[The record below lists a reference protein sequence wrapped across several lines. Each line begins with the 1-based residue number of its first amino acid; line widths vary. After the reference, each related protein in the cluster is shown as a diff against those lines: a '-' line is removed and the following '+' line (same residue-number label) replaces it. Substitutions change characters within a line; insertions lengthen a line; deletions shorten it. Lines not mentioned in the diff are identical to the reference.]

1 MRIGWKR
8 LVLGIV
14 ALLVVVT
21 AAACSPDEDAGFR
34 AINQLRAQN
43 HVAPLHWNDAV
54 YPKAQAWSQHM
65 ADQGRLSHSTLS
77 DGVPAGWHTIGEN
90 VAYASTM
97 DKAIAS
103 LEASAPHR
111 ANMLNPAFTSAAVG
125 VVAKNGMVW
134 VTEVFVG

>member
-1 MRIGWKR
+1 MRPGWKR
-8 LVLGIV
+8 LALLIT
-14 ALLVVVT
+14 ALLVVVA
-21 AAACSPDEDAGFR
+21 AAACSPDENAGFQ

-43 HVAPLHWNDAV
+43 HVAALRWNDDV
-54 YPKAQAWSQHM
+54 YPKAQAWSEHM
-65 ADQGRLSHSTLS
+65 ADEGRLSHSTLS

-97 DKAIAS
+97 AKAISS

-111 ANMLNPAFTSAAVG
+111 ANMLNPAFTTVAVG
-125 VVAKNGMVW
+125 VVARNGTVW

>member
-1 MRIGWKR
+1 MRLGWKR
-8 LVLGIV
+8 LIIGIV
-14 ALLVVVT
+14 ALVVIV
-21 AAACSPDEDAGFR
+21 ASAACSPDENAGFQ
-34 AINQLRAQN
+34 AINKLRAQN
-43 HVAPLHWNDAV
+43 HVAALRWNEEV
-54 YPKAQAWSQHM
+54 YPKAVAWSNHM

-77 DGVPAGWHTIGEN
+77 DGVPAGWHALGEN

-97 DKAIAS
+97 SGAIAA

-125 VVAKNGMVW
+125 VVNRNGMVW